1 MGAPTQG
8 GCGSCRSATALR
20 TTWLRAGGRGGLQGE
35 KLMSLNISEVACAR
49 ELMRGWEGEEENPKW
64 QPAVSSSRGVGAG
77 RLLHLGAPPTSG
89 GAYRQRP
96 RLWSLLSFC
105 SRASPQIL
113 GRAPLLPK
121 QGPCKYRGSS
131 PHPSPTSADSFKARG
146 WPGRG
151 QKERIWG
158 VSTTLPLVDASKT
171 DLCHEAHPSLKSAGP
186 TLGELGVGTG
196 MRRPERRTLQKS
208 CPEAQPRVRA
218 LRKGP
223 PTSCVTLT
231 QSSSHTSWA
240 PFSLIKV
247 IGSTPQRL
255 CLPLPSTPSGRAA
268 ISRLHSCPLPPAH
281 LHSAA
286 RVSLIKGDSGPA
298 ISLLVPHPDPLPCE
312 LKTFAFSSFTGLS
325 GIFHCRRK

>member
-1 MGAPTQG
+1 MRGASYIWGRLLPLGAPT
-8 GCGSCRSATALR
+8 
-20 TTWLRAGGRGGLQGE
+20 GRGPGSGPCFL
-35 KLMSLNISEVACAR
+35 SA
-49 ELMRGWEGEEENPKW
+49 
-64 QPAVSSSRGVGAG
+64 AG
-77 RLLHLGAPPTSG
+77 RLPRSLEGPHSCPSRGHVSTGAPVPI
-89 GAYRQRP
+89 P
-96 RLWSLLSFC
+96 
-105 SRASPQIL
+105 
-113 GRAPLLPK
+113 APLL
-121 QGPCKYRGSS
+121 QT
-131 PHPSPTSADSFKARG
+131 PSKPGDGRAE
-146 WPGRG
+146 GRG

-186 TLGELGVGTG
+186 TLGELGVGAG